1 MISKLK
7 NKPVPHVMG
16 GVPLAPLDD
25 GRSLGIKE
33 IFVQWIP
40 AIQNSMLF
48 TIFSFCFWSLPICRV
63 LVNLGRD
70 CCQWKGILCNNR
82 TGHVAKKISTQT
94 TQISNTYPSPV
105 WSYILYQYD
114 ELAYE
119 RSLFLKHLNYL
130 NLSRNSFQLPKF
142 NGLLENLRC
151 LNLSSALSSEGAEI
165 PEFIGNLSSF
175 YEWIPPFKLYTVGI
189 TNCSVG
195 PNFPAWLQLQTE
207 LSDVTLRSTGI
218 SGTIPE
224 EWLLKVSLQL
234 KYLDLSYN
242 HIRGRLPLQLK
253 CPNLYHIDL
262 SYNRFDGPLP
272 PLSANLTIFNLE
284 SYSFS
289 GPIPSNIDQLM
300 PTLQGLSLSD
310 NMLECIKSVRRGR
323 GVRGE
328 ARPRQWSVRPLIY
341 VVDVGYNNLSGNMPS
356 SMGVPSSL
364 HVLKMND
371 NNLGLCNLPMLDI
384 LDLSHN
390 NFSGPIPKFCLGD
403 ALPTAKCIDQER
415 RALLAFKEDLT
426 DPSGRLSFW
435 VGRNCCQWK
444 GISCNNNTG
453 HVEKMSLQN
462 PYIYTLSVF
471 DAAQD
476 EMEYSSLGGKIN
488 PSLLSLKHLN
498 YLDLSRN
505 DFRGIH
511 IPEFFGQLKNLRYL
525 NLSSASFGGEIPPHL
540 GNLSHLNYLD
550 LSEESDYS
558 LLELPSEN
566 LNWLARLSS
575 LKYLNLE
582 GLDLSNTS
590 WLHNVNML
598 PSLLELHL
606 PSCQIESLP
615 LSLKTISFKSL
626 LVLDMSYNDLKFPF
640 PDWFFSLGSLTKLDL
655 SGNSLIGPF
664 PIELESLKS
673 LEHLH
678 LSFNGL
684 EGRIPMLG
692 NFCSLKTLNLAS
704 NKFDGGIQE
713 LFDGLSSCPN
723 SKLESL
729 DLSSNMLQS
738 NLPASVGML
747 RNLKYL
753 SLYNNL
759 MNGSIPE
766 SLGQLS
772 ELVHLDL
779 SFNPWVSILTESHFI
794 NLTRLKY
801 FALGRVDPY
810 PTLPIHLSFNVS
822 YNWVPPFMLHTIN
835 IANCKVG
842 PAFGVWLQ
850 SQTELVFVKLRGTGI
865 SDSIPK
871 HWFLKLSSN
880 VEYLDLSYNQITGN
894 LPLELNFRNTLILDV
909 SNNRIDGPFPLWSGN
924 HVIRLELEMNSIFGH
939 IPLNL
944 DERFPKLVAL
954 YLAENRLNG
963 TIPSSICNMQNLL
976 VLSLRNNELSGEFP
990 QTWSQ
995 LHEILVI
1002 DAAHNNLSGKLP
1014 SSIGVP
1020 GALFGLKLNNNNF
1033 DGEIPLSLQNCTSL
1047 RHIDLGDNKFT
1058 GKIPSWI
1065 GSKVPLVS
1073 ILRLRSNFFSGEV
1086 PQQLCNLGYL
1096 HILDLAHNNFSGIIP
1111 KCLNKLSAL
1120 THGNFSAYDLYAFY
1134 DQETSV
1140 VKVRQLDYQ
1149 PQTIMFV
1156 RSIDLSS
1163 NNLEGEIPEEISS
1176 LALLHNLNLSMNQL
1190 RGSIPSKIGNLL
1202 LLEAL
1207 DLSINHLSGEIP
1219 QSISLPTFLSHLNLS
1234 YNNLTGRIPLGSQ
1247 LQTLT
1252 DPSIYEGNPSLC
1264 GVPLSTKCPGDDHT
1278 PTKDND
1284 HEDGNDKFWFYVS
1297 IALGF
1302 IVGFWGVC
1310 GTLVVKKTWRY
1321 AYFGWFDAIKDKV
1334 LLAIAV
1340 QMARFQ
1346 RNV

>member
-63 LVNLGRD
+63 LVNCVWVTD
-70 CCQWKGILCNNR
+70 FQ
-82 TGHVAKKISTQT
+82 VAFLTESHLANLTRLRSIDVS
-94 TQISNTYPSPV
+94 
-105 WSYILYQYD
+105 SY
-114 ELAYE
+114 
-119 RSLFLKHLNYL
+119 RPMSLIV
-130 NLSRNSFQLPKF
+130 NLS
-142 NGLLENLRC
+142 
-151 LNLSSALSSEGAEI
+151 
-165 PEFIGNLSSF
+165 

-310 NMLECIKSVRRGR
+310 NMLECIKSV
-323 GVRGE
+323 
-328 ARPRQWSVRPLIY
+328 RQWSVRPLIY

-801 FALGRVDPY
+801 FALGREDPY

-1047 RHIDLGDNKFT
+1047 RHIDLADNKFT

-1073 ILRLRSNFFSGEV
+1073 ILRLRSNSFSGEV

-1096 HILDLAHNNFSGIIP
+1096 HILDLAHNNFSGTIP

-1176 LALLHNLNLSMNQL
+1176 LTLLHNLNLSMNQL
-1190 RGSIPSKIGNLL
+1190 RRSIPSKIGNLL

-1234 YNNLTGRIPLGSQ
+1234 YNNLTGRIPSGNQ

-1346 RNV
+1346 RKF

>member
-1 MISKLK
+1 
-7 NKPVPHVMG
+7 
-16 GVPLAPLDD
+16 
-25 GRSLGIKE
+25 
-33 IFVQWIP
+33 
-40 AIQNSMLF
+40 
-48 TIFSFCFWSLPICRV
+48 
-63 LVNLGRD
+63 
-70 CCQWKGILCNNR
+70 
-82 TGHVAKKISTQT
+82 
-94 TQISNTYPSPV
+94 
-105 WSYILYQYD
+105 
-114 ELAYE
+114 
-119 RSLFLKHLNYL
+119 
-130 NLSRNSFQLPKF
+130 
-142 NGLLENLRC
+142 
-151 LNLSSALSSEGAEI
+151 
-165 PEFIGNLSSF
+165 
-175 YEWIPPFKLYTVGI
+175 
-189 TNCSVG
+189 
-195 PNFPAWLQLQTE
+195 
-207 LSDVTLRSTGI
+207 
-218 SGTIPE
+218 
-224 EWLLKVSLQL
+224 
-234 KYLDLSYN
+234 
-242 HIRGRLPLQLK
+242 
-253 CPNLYHIDL
+253 
-262 SYNRFDGPLP
+262 
-272 PLSANLTIFNLE
+272 
-284 SYSFS
+284 
-289 GPIPSNIDQLM
+289 
-300 PTLQGLSLSD
+300 
-310 NMLECIKSVRRGR
+310 
-323 GVRGE
+323 
-328 ARPRQWSVRPLIY
+328 
-341 VVDVGYNNLSGNMPS
+341 
-356 SMGVPSSL
+356 
-364 HVLKMND
+364 
-371 NNLGLCNLPMLDI
+371 
-384 LDLSHN
+384 
-390 NFSGPIPKFCLGD
+390 
-403 ALPTAKCIDQER
+403 
-415 RALLAFKEDLT
+415 
-426 DPSGRLSFW
+426 
-435 VGRNCCQWK
+435 
-444 GISCNNNTG
+444 
-453 HVEKMSLQN
+453 MSLQN

-498 YLDLSRN
+498 YLDLSQN

-540 GNLSHLNYLD
+540 GNLSHLNHLH

-558 LLELPSEN
+558 LLKLPSEN
-566 LNWLARLSS
+566 LNWLSRLSS

-590 WLHNVNML
+590 CLHNFNML

-606 PSCQIESLP
+606 PSCEIESLP
-615 LSLKTISFKSL
+615 LSLKNISLISL
-626 LVLDMSYNDLKFPF
+626 LVLGVSYNDWKFPF
-640 PDWFFSLGSLTKLDL
+640 PDWFFSLGSITKMDL

-684 EGRIPMLG
+684 KGRIPMLE

-723 SKLESL
+723 RKLKSL

-738 NLPASVGML
+738 NLPASLGML

-766 SLGQLS
+766 SLGQLP

-779 SFNPWVSILTESHFI
+779 SFNPWVSILTESHFM

-842 PAFGVWLQ
+842 RTFGVWLQ
-850 SQTELVFVKLRGTGI
+850 SETELVFVKLQGTGI
-865 SDSIPK
+865 SNSIPK

-880 VEYLDLSYNQITGN
+880 VEYLDFILQPNHWKPSNGIEFSEYS
-894 LPLELNFRNTLILDV
+894 NF
-909 SNNRIDGPFPLWSGN
+909 G
-924 HVIRLELEMNSIFGH
+924 
-939 IPLNL
+939 
-944 DERFPKLVAL
+944 
-954 YLAENRLNG
+954 Y
-963 TIPSSICNMQNLL
+963 
-976 VLSLRNNELSGEFP
+976 
-990 QTWSQ
+990 
-995 LHEILVI
+995 
-1002 DAAHNNLSGKLP
+1002 AAHNNLSGKLP

-1065 GSKVPLVS
+1065 GSRVPLVS
-1073 ILRLRSNFFSGEV
+1073 ILRLRSNFFGGEV

-1096 HILDLAHNNFSGIIP
+1096 HILDLAHNNFSGTIP

-1190 RGSIPSKIGNLL
+1190 RGSIPSKIGNLM

-1234 YNNLTGRIPLGSQ
+1234 YNNLTGRIPSGSQ

-1310 GTLVVKKTWRY
+1310 GRLVVKKTWRY

-1346 RNV
+1346 RKV

>member
-1 MISKLK
+1 MS
-7 NKPVPHVMG
+7 
-16 GVPLAPLDD
+16 
-25 GRSLGIKE
+25 
-33 IFVQWIP
+33 
-40 AIQNSMLF
+40 
-48 TIFSFCFWSLPICRV
+48 SFA
-63 LVNLGRD
+63 N
-70 CCQWKGILCNNR
+70 LCNP
-82 TGHVAKKISTQT
+82 
-94 TQISNTYPSPV
+94 TY
-105 WSYILYQYD
+105 
-114 ELAYE
+114 
-119 RSLFLKHLNYL
+119 HLNIAHCLLLLLLASSYL
-130 NLSRNSFQLPKF
+130 HTTR
-142 NGLLENLRC
+142 
-151 LNLSSALSSEGAEI
+151 
-165 PEFIGNLSSF
+165 
-175 YEWIPPFKLYTVGI
+175 V
-189 TNCSVG
+189 
-195 PNFPAWLQLQTE
+195 
-207 LSDVTLRSTGI
+207 
-218 SGTIPE
+218 
-224 EWLLKVSLQL
+224 
-234 KYLDLSYN
+234 
-242 HIRGRLPLQLK
+242 
-253 CPNLYHIDL
+253 
-262 SYNRFDGPLP
+262 
-272 PLSANLTIFNLE
+272 
-284 SYSFS
+284 
-289 GPIPSNIDQLM
+289 
-300 PTLQGLSLSD
+300 
-310 NMLECIKSVRRGR
+310 
-323 GVRGE
+323 
-328 ARPRQWSVRPLIY
+328 
-341 VVDVGYNNLSGNMPS
+341 
-356 SMGVPSSL
+356 
-364 HVLKMND
+364 
-371 NNLGLCNLPMLDI
+371 
-384 LDLSHN
+384 
-390 NFSGPIPKFCLGD
+390 CLGD

-426 DPSGRLSFW
+426 DPSGRLSSW
-435 VGRNCCQWK
+435 VGRDCCQWK

-540 GNLSHLNYLD
+540 GNLSNLNYLD

-566 LNWLARLSS
+566 LNWLSRLYS

-615 LSLKTISFKSL
+615 LSLKNISLKSL

-678 LSFNGL
+678 LSFNEL
-684 EGRIPMLG
+684 EGRIPMLE
-692 NFCSLKTLNLAS
+692 NLCSLKTLNLAG

-738 NLPASVGML
+738 NLPASLGML

-766 SLGQLS
+766 SLGQLP

-779 SFNPWVSILTESHFI
+779 SFNPWVSILTESHFM
-794 NLTRLKY
+794 NLTKLKY

-822 YNWVPPFMLHTIN
+822 YNWVPPFMLHTLN
-835 IANCKVG
+835 IGYCKVG

-850 SQTELVFVKLRGTGI
+850 SQTELVFVKLKGTGI

-871 HWFLKLSSN
+871 HWFLKLSSK

-924 HVIRLELEMNSIFGH
+924 HVIRLELKMNSFFGH
-939 IPLNL
+939 IPSNL

-1096 HILDLAHNNFSGIIP
+1096 HILDLAHNNFSGTIP

-1120 THGNFSAYDLYAFY
+1120 THGNFSAYDLYAYY

-1176 LALLHNLNLSMNQL
+1176 LAQLHNLNLSMNQL
-1190 RGSIPSKIGNLL
+1190 RGSIPSNIGNLQ

-1234 YNNLTGRIPLGSQ
+1234 YNNLTGRIPLGNQ

-1297 IALGF
+1297 MALGF

-1346 RNV
+1346 RKF